1 MKQYDGG
8 MRGKVFFR
16 ATDASD
22 IIYCAAKNT
31 RKLEKISEEFKQVQ
45 IVHFRHLEMEVEIP

>member
-22 IIYCAAKNT
+22 IIYCAAKST

-45 IVHFRHLEMEVEIP
+45 IVHFRHLEMEV